1 MDLVI
6 EKEARKVLR
15 KIQPKLAAAILM
27 KMESIAT
34 DPMAKHTNVE
44 AMQGI
49 KNGFRFRQGDWR
61 VIYEIDASKS
71 VVRVT
76 KIGPRGQ
83 VYK

>member
-15 KIQPKLAAAILM
+15 KIQPRLAAAMLK
-27 KMESIAT
+27 KMDAIAA

-44 AMQGI
+44 VLQGI

-61 VIYEIDASKS
+61 VIYEIDMSKG
-71 VVRVT
+71 VMRVT

-83 VYK
+83 VYR